1 MDIRINRVLDAS
13 KVREVCIKND
23 LYNQGCNEE
32 YAKMLDAVSD
42 MPGYIED
49 LDDIIITTAKDI
61 AEHTQDRQDQ
71 DGLVSIVYLLATQ
84 AVRTI
89 VDLDYDD

>member
-13 KVREVCIKND
+13 KVRAVCIKND

-42 MPGYIED
+42 MPGYMDD

-71 DGLVSIVYLLATQ
+71 DGLVSIDYLLATQ

-89 VDLDYDD
+89 VDTEDDD

>member
-42 MPGYIED
+42 MPGYMDD

-71 DGLVSIVYLLATQ
+71 DELVSIVYLLATQ

-89 VDLDYDD
+89 VDLGYDD